1 MAGFILL
8 QQLPDRAQV
17 VVAIDHICKIVD
29 KAGEGVVYSTDNRVT
44 EVVETVAQIMAK
56 IQEAGGHKIVRLMY
70 VFVVL
75 ITAHGY
81 FGCP

>member
-56 IQEAGGHKIVRLMY
+56 IQEAGGHKIVR
-70 VFVVL
+70 
-75 ITAHGY
+75 
-81 FGCP
+81 